1 MHRQDK
7 SNGVHVVRTLALF
20 FFLLVWCGQ
29 ARAAELRISLPQ
41 RLHVR
46 EGYFYLGEYAALVGE
61 TRLVAQASML
71 AIRPTG
77 NTIRREQIIEAFAAG
92 GLGGITLNAQIP
104 PVIEIVPESPVA
116 QHLRLLTGWAWRI
129 DAQGVEYPEGVQ
141 IVTPERVLPG
151 ARNLTVY
158 LLEGAERKNRH
169 QVKLTWYQPTLIAAR
184 DLKKRVA
191 LTEGDFLIR
200 IDKTEYMQK
209 ALTAPSEAVG
219 ASLRRSVRVGFPIL
233 EEDLLS
239 EGGIKS
245 GQRVSLIG
253 RRGELAVTTQAI
265 ALQRGKVGDVIRV
278 KNISSRKVL
287 WARVISNNQVE
298 ISQEEK

>member
-1 MHRQDK
+1 M
-7 SNGVHVVRTLALF
+7 
-20 FFLLVWCGQ
+20 
-29 ARAAELRISLPQ
+29 
-41 RLHVR
+41 
-46 EGYFYLGEYAALVGE
+46 
-61 TRLVAQASML
+61 
-71 AIRPTG
+71 
-77 NTIRREQIIEAFAAG
+77 G

-104 PVIEIVPESPVA
+104 SVMEMVPESPVA

-129 DAQGVEYPEGVQ
+129 DTQGVEYPIGAQ
-141 IVTPERVLPG
+141 ISTPERVLPG
-151 ARNLTVY
+151 TRNLTVH
-158 LLEGAERKNRH
+158 LTEGSERKNRH

-184 DLKKRVA
+184 DLKKRTP
-191 LTEGDFLIR
+191 LTEGDFLVR

-219 ASLRRSVRVGFPIL
+219 SSLRRSVRLGFPIL

-239 EGGIKS
+239 DGGIKS

-253 RRGELAVTTQAI
+253 RRGELSVSTQAI

-278 KNISSRKVL
+278 KNIATRKVL